1 MHRALKSVALL
12 GICLLALGAP
22 AAHAQNNATPLLDR
36 FIAPD
41 IYGPGVAPE
50 VTVLSRLRPE
60 YDPPGIRSG
69 EFIIR
74 PWLVESGGYESNVL
88 GTSAA
93 KGSALVES
101 NAEVSAQSD
110 FSRNSVHAAVSVDDL
125 RYLDLARQ
133 SYTNWQAAIGGTLD
147 IGRDT
152 LSLDYSHLT
161 LNQTALDLDTPIIT
175 TPLPFTIDVARVAY
189 RALLSRLS
197 VTPNVSVA
205 RFSFSNGYTAGG
217 PYQQSYRDR
226 NVVTPGVTLGYELAP
241 RRQLV
246 LVVNDAVAAYDTA
259 APGLARRDYNDL
271 SVLVGLDDEISGALR
286 LRLLGGYETRQ
297 FSSAQYSTIQAPVLE
312 ASASWTPTGLTT
324 VTATVARRIEDANAE
339 ATAGTTELSGQLRI
353 DHEYLRNL
361 LLYAEGGVY
370 QDQYSQGG
378 GSQVLW
384 RGGAGVTH
392 LVSRSVRIGLD
403 YAVYDRQGRAGGTVQ
418 GVGPNYIDHR
428 ILLQLHLAL

>member
-246 LVVNDAVAAYDTA
+246 LVVNDAVAAL
-259 APGLARRDYNDL
+259 P
-271 SVLVGLDDEISGALR
+271 SAL
-286 LRLLGGYETRQ
+286 
-297 FSSAQYSTIQAPVLE
+297 P
-312 ASASWTPTGLTT
+312 
-324 VTATVARRIEDANAE
+324 
-339 ATAGTTELSGQLRI
+339 
-353 DHEYLRNL
+353 
-361 LLYAEGGVY
+361 
-370 QDQYSQGG
+370 
-378 GSQVLW
+378 
-384 RGGAGVTH
+384 
-392 LVSRSVRIGLD
+392 
-403 YAVYDRQGRAGGTVQ
+403 
-418 GVGPNYIDHR
+418 
-428 ILLQLHLAL
+428 